1 MFSKNTV
8 KLDNGKV
15 HWDLKDAK
23 YLYYHGINREKLM
36 RKSQMNIQGIKQQG
50 LSNNLKQNIKVERT
64 DTWTIEI
71 LQSSYHLFWA
81 YKQIAVWVK

>member
-15 HWDLKDAK
+15 PWDLKDAK

-36 RKSQMNIQGIKQQG
+36 RKTQMNTQGIKQQG
-50 LSNNLKQNIKVERT
+50 VSNNLKQNIKVKRI
-64 DTWTIEI
+64 DTWTTEI

-81 YKQIAVWVK
+81 NK